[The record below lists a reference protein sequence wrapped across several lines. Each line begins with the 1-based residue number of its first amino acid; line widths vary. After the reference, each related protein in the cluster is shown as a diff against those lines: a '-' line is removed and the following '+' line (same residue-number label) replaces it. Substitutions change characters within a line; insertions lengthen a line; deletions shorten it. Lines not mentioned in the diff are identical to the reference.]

1 MRVIRKDPGE
11 RPCLVEIPNTLDALQ
26 NAVGGYIETVTLF
39 SNATIICNEEGILR
53 GLQYNCRLCKI
64 NFVGTIL
71 VVGIKEDKMC
81 SLGDKEAERIMR
93 VLRWA

>member
-11 RPCLVEIPNTLDALQ
+11 RPRLVEIPNTLDALQ

-39 SNATIICNEEGILR
+39 SNATIVCNEEGILR

-71 VVGIKEDKMC
+71 VVGIKGGTMC
-81 SLGDKEAERIMR
+81 KLGDKEAERIMR
-93 VLRWA
+93 ILRWA

>member
-39 SNATIICNEEGILR
+39 SNATVVCNEEGILR

-71 VVGIKEDKMC
+71 VVVIKGDKMC
-81 SLGDKEAERIMR
+81 SLRDKEAERIMR
-93 VLRWA
+93 ILRWA